1 MAGTALYSWVTHARA
16 AAFCL
21 LHATKDS
28 RESPAFRRSLSQ
40 MADLEWLLVVPTLS
54 ACLEPRGDGFSASL
68 GTVCLFRS
76 SQGR

>member
-1 MAGTALYSWVTHARA
+1 MSTFNGESMLQVA
-16 AAFCL
+16 CML
-21 LHATKDS
+21 LTLDRTFSA
-28 RESPAFRRSLSQ
+28 AFRRSLSQ
-40 MADLEWLLVVPTLS
+40 MANLEWLPFVPTLS

>member
-21 LHATKDS
+21 LHATKDR

-40 MADLEWLLVVPTLS
+40 MADLEWLPFVPKLS
-54 ACLEPRGDGFSASL
+54 ACLEPRGDGFRTSL